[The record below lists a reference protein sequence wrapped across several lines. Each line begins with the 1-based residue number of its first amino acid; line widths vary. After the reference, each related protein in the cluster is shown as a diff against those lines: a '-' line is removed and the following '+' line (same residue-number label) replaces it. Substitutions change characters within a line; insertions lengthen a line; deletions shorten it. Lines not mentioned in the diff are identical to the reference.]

1 MKFKGE
7 ISKID
12 EQGVK
17 AKEDNPIEK
26 PKHIEFLQ
34 AGWADN
40 PIDDVF
46 YKVQAWKKAEANRKE
61 YEVIGIEDIFKTNKK
76 KLLTEWDKP
85 ILAIGDRI
93 EGDIINNEIVNVK
106 LIN

>member
-17 AKEDNPIEK
+17 AKEDNTMFRPKSWHEATTQDNIHYDVWEK
-26 PKHIEFLQ
+26 AKM
-34 AGWADN
+34 
-40 PIDDVF
+40 
-46 YKVQAWKKAEANRKE
+46 AWQEAEANRKE

>member
-1 MKFKGE
+1 MKFKGK

-12 EQGVK
+12 EQEVK

-40 PIDDVF
+40 PIDNIF

-61 YEVIGIEDIFKTNKK
+61 YKIQPQFIDSD
-76 KLLTEWDKP
+76 LLYINGKGVVHP
-85 ILAIGDRI
+85 KIGDRI

-106 LIN
+106 LI